1 MTKYNG
7 HPVAPLLEKLD
18 EFIRK
23 YYVNRLLRGLIYFV
37 AGAAG
42 SFLLASSL
50 EYFGQFDTRVRTL
63 LFYGFAAFSLFILIR
78 FVAIPLLKLYRVGKV
93 LNYREASVIVGS
105 HFSEVGDKLL
115 NTLQLGE
122 QAMATHDS
130 SLLQAAIQQRIDN
143 LRPVPFIQAVNLKE
157 NLKYLKFAAIP
168 LILLIGVLLL
178 APGFTNSSKRLV
190 NYNTFYEKKAPFYF
204 IPERGKWQSGQNE
217 DVEFRVKLKGTVIPS
232 EAFVFI
238 DGNRF
243 KMRVLA
249 KNEFAYTLKN
259 VQKNTDIQFWAD
271 GFYSEMYD
279 LEVLPR
285 PLLVKFKTWVDYP
298 TYTGMKDEEL
308 SNAGDLSVPAGT
320 RIRWRMESR
329 NTDAIRVRVNEKAA
343 EATKTEDNVFEFSRN
358 FMASEVIRL
367 FTRNKKSVFSDSM
380 SFRVNA
386 IPDAYPEITVAEES
400 DSLSTKVIYLFGE
413 VKDDYGFSRMMFH
426 YRYVYSPDSVKMR
439 LPMQSIPLRLGGNK
453 LSQPYYFVWDLEKL
467 GIKPEDK
474 LEYYFE
480 IWDNDGVQGAKSTRS
495 GTRTFSAPS
504 KSEIARQAEQ
514 KSSEIKKELNN
525 ASQQGKD
532 LKKDLEEL
540 DKRMAEKKPLSW
552 EDKKKVEETLKKQED
567 LLKDIEEAV
576 EKNKE
581 RNQLNKEFRNE
592 QNQSISEKEKALQ
605 EMLEEMLTEEQK
617 ELMEKIQEQL
627 EKNDRDQLKK
637 TLEQLKT
644 NEKDLSKQLERMKEL
659 YKELELEQKVQE
671 TADKL
676 KDLAKEQKELAK
688 ETEKKDPG
696 KEADQQALQ
705 KKQEELSKK
714 FEDIKKDMK
723 QIEQKNQDLEK
734 PKDLDLPD
742 EKKDAVEKD
751 MKESEKNLDQKQ
763 NKKAAQKQ
771 KEAAKKME
779 EMSQEME
786 SMMMALQQKQEAED
800 YNMLRGILENLVQ
813 LSYNQEELIRE
824 LKPIRQY
831 NPQFV
836 EIAQRQKQLKDDARI
851 IEDSLFALSKRVVQ
865 IKTFVNKEMTRVN
878 ENLTGSINDLDER
891 FIPQALVHQQSAM
904 TGMNN
909 LAVMLSDVLKNMQEQ
924 MKSSM
929 PSMGKS
935 GSCKN
940 PSESKPMNMQKM
952 KEMQQQLGDQMKGM
966 QQKMDQQGGKKP
978 GSKEFAEMAAEQ
990 AAIRRKLEELRKQM
1004 DKEGKGRQ
1012 LGDLKRTTD
1021 IMDDIEKDL
1030 VNKRLNGQT
1039 INRLKELEMRL
1050 LEHERAE
1057 QKQEQEQKR
1066 QSNEGKEIKREMP
1079 PSLQEYLRKKEQEQE
1094 LLRTLPPDLSPYYK
1108 NKVRDYF
1115 REVE

>member
-1 MTKYNG
+1 MITKHT

-23 YYVNRLLRGLIYFV
+23 YYTNRLLRGLIYFV

-42 SFLLASSL
+42 SFLLASGL

-63 LFYGFAAFSLFILIR
+63 LFFGFAGFSLFILIR
-78 FVAIPLLKLYRVGKV
+78 FVAIPLLKLYKIGKV
-93 LNYREASVIVGS
+93 LNYSEASLIVGS
-105 HFSEVGDKLL
+105 HFKEVGDKLL

-122 QAMATHDS
+122 QALGAGDS

-143 LRPVPFIQAVNLKE
+143 LRPVPFIQAVNFRE
-157 NLKYLKFAAIP
+157 NLKYVKFAAIP
-168 LILLIGVLLL
+168 LLALIAVLVL
-178 APGFTNSSKRLV
+178 APGFTNSTRRLV

-204 IPERGKWQSGQNE
+204 ILGNDKLLSGQNE
-217 DVEFRVKLKGTVIPS
+217 DVEIKVRLKGSVIPS
-232 EAFVFI
+232 ETYIFL

-243 KMRVLA
+243 KMRSLS

-259 VQKNTDIQFWAD
+259 VQKTIDIQFWAD
-271 GFYSEMYD
+271 GFYSEMYA

-285 PLLVKFKTWVDYP
+285 PLLVRFKAWIDYP
-298 TYTGMKDEEL
+298 AYTGLKDEEL
-308 SNAGDLSVPAGT
+308 SNAGDLSIPAGT
-320 RIRWRMESR
+320 RIRWQMESR
-329 NTDAIRVRVNEKAA
+329 NTDAIRVRVNEKFT
-343 EATKTEDNVFEFSRN
+343 EALKKDDNVFEYARSFLS
-358 FMASEVIRL
+358 SEVLGL

-380 SFRVNA
+380 SFRVNV
-386 IPDAYPEITVAEES
+386 IPDTYPEITLSEES

-426 YRYVYSPDSVKMR
+426 YRYLSSPDSAKLR
-439 LPMQSIPLRLGGNK
+439 LPMQSIPLRLGGSK

-480 IWDNDGVQGAKSTRS
+480 IWDNDEVQGPKSTRS
-495 GTRTFSAPS
+495 GTKTFSAPS
-504 KSEIARQAEQ
+504 KSEIAKQAEQ
-514 KSSEIKKELNN
+514 KSNEIKKELNS
-525 ASQQGKD
+525 AAQQGKD
-532 LKKDLEEL
+532 IKKDLEEL

-581 RNQLNKEFRNE
+581 RNQLNQEFRNE

-605 EMLEEMLTEEQK
+605 EMLEEMLTEEHK

-627 EKNDRDQLKK
+627 EKNDREQLKK
-637 TLEQLKT
+637 SLEQLKT
-644 NEKDLSKQLERMKEL
+644 NEKDLAKQLERMKEL

-676 KDLAKEQKELAK
+676 KDLAKEQKDLAK
-688 ETEKKDPG
+688 ETEKKDPN
-696 KEADQQALQ
+696 KEAEQQALQ
-705 KKQEELSKK
+705 KKQEELNKK
-714 FEDIKKDMK
+714 FDDIKKDMK

-734 PKDLDLPD
+734 PKDLNMPE
-742 EKKDAVEKD
+742 EKKDEVEKD
-751 MKESEKNLDQKQ
+751 MKESEKNLEQKQ

-786 SMMMALQQKQEAED
+786 SMMMAMQKKQEEED
-800 YNMLRGILENLVQ
+800 YNTLRGILENLVQ

-836 EIAQRQKQLKDDARI
+836 NIAQRQKQVQDDARI

-865 IKTFVNKEMTRVN
+865 IKTFINKEMTRVN
-878 ENLTGSINDLDER
+878 DNLSASINDLDER
-891 FIPQALVHQQSAM
+891 YIPQALVHQQSAM
-904 TGMNN
+904 TSMNN

-952 KEMQQQLGDQMKGM
+952 KEMQQQLGDKMKGM
-966 QQKMDQQGGKKP
+966 QQKMDQEGGKKP

-990 AAIRRKLEELRKQM
+990 AAIRRKLEELRKQL

-1030 VNKRLNGQT
+1030 VNKRLNAQT
-1039 INRLKELEMRL
+1039 IHRLRELEMRL

-1066 QSNEGKEIKREMP
+1066 ESNEGREIKREMP

-1094 LLRTLPPDLSPYYK
+1094 LLKTLPPDLSPYYK
-1108 NKVRDYF
+1108 NKVQDYF

>member
-1 MTKYNG
+1 MTKIHT

-23 YYVNRLLRGLIYFV
+23 YYINQLLRGLIYFV

-42 SFLLASSL
+42 SFLLASGL
-50 EYFGQFDTRVRTL
+50 EYFGQFDTRVRSF
-63 LFYGFAAFSLFILIR
+63 LFFGFAGFSIFILIR
-78 FVAIPLLKLYRVGKV
+78 FVAIPLLKLYKVGKV
-93 LNYREASVIVGS
+93 LNYNEASLIVGS
-105 HFSEVGDKLL
+105 HFKEVGDKLL

-122 QAMATHDS
+122 QAMETVDS

-168 LILLIGVLLL
+168 LVALIAVLLL

-190 NYNTFYEKKAPFYF
+190 NYNTFYEKQAPFYF
-204 IPERGKWQSGQNE
+204 ILGNEKLLSGQNE
-217 DVEFRVKLKGTVIPS
+217 DVEIKVRLKGSVIPS
-232 EAFVFI
+232 ETYILI

-243 KMRVLA
+243 KMRGLS

-259 VQKNTDIQFWAD
+259 VQKNADLQFWAD
-271 GFYSEMYD
+271 GFFSDMYE

-285 PLLVKFKTWVDYP
+285 PLLVRFKAWIDYP
-298 TYTGMKDEEL
+298 AYTGMKDEEL

-320 RIRWRMESR
+320 RIKWQMESR
-329 NTDAIRVRVNEKAA
+329 NTDMIRVRVNEKFT
-343 EATKTEDNVFEFSRN
+343 EASKKDDNVFEFARSFLN
-358 FMASEVIRL
+358 SEVLGL

-380 SFRVNA
+380 SFRVNV
-386 IPDAYPEITVAEES
+386 IPDAYPEITLSEES

-426 YRYVYSPDSVKMR
+426 YRYLSSPDSAKTR
-439 LPMQSIPLRLGGNK
+439 LPMQSIPLRLGGSK

-480 IWDNDGVQGAKSTRS
+480 IWDNDGVQGPKSSRS

-504 KSEIARQAEQ
+504 KSEIAKQSEQ
-514 KSSEIKKELNN
+514 KSSEIKKELNS
-525 ASQQGKD
+525 ATQQGKD
-532 LKKDLEEL
+532 LKKSLEEL

-552 EDKKKVEETLKKQED
+552 EDKKKIEQTLEKQED

-592 QNQSISEKEKALQ
+592 QNPSISEKEKALQ
-605 EMLEEMLTEEQK
+605 EMLEEMLTEEHK

-627 EKNDRDQLKK
+627 EKNDREQLKK
-637 TLEQLKT
+637 SLDQLKT

-688 ETEKKDPG
+688 ETEKKDPN
-696 KEADQQALQ
+696 KEAEQQALQ
-705 KKQEELSKK
+705 KKQEELNKK
-714 FEDIKKDMK
+714 FDDIKKDMK

-734 PKDLDLPD
+734 PKDLNMPE
-742 EKKDAVEKD
+742 EKKDEVEKD
-751 MKESEKNLDQKQ
+751 MKESEKNLEQKQ

-786 SMMMALQQKQEAED
+786 SMMMAMQKKQEEED
-800 YNMLRGILENLVQ
+800 YNTLRGILENLVQ
-813 LSYNQEELIRE
+813 LSHNQEELIRE

-836 EIAQRQKQLKDDARI
+836 NIAQRQKQLKDDARI

-865 IKTFVNKEMTRVN
+865 IKTFINKEMTRVN
-878 ENLTGSINDLDER
+878 DNLASSINDLDER
-891 FIPQALVHQQSAM
+891 YIPQALVHQQSAM

-929 PSMGKS
+929 PSMGQN
-935 GSCKN
+935 SCKN

-952 KEMQQQLGDQMKGM
+952 KEMQQQLGDKMKGM
-966 QQKMDQQGGKKP
+966 QQKMDQEGGKKP

-1030 VNKRLNGQT
+1030 VNKRLNAQT
-1039 INRLKELEMRL
+1039 IHRLRELEMRL

-1066 QSNEGKEIKREMP
+1066 ESNEGREIKREMP